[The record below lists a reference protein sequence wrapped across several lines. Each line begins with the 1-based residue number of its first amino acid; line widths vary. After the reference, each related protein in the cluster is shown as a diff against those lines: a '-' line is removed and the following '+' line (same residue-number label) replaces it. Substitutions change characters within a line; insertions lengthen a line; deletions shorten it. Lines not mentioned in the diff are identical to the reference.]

1 MVIKPVIPIL
11 DYVVNYDYIKNELC
25 VNKDKPQL
33 HCNGKCHLAK
43 ELGKASEQGKS
54 QSNDKKE
61 NYHLESEILF
71 YQNLR
76 NFQFLAFI
84 KTSLKEDN
92 FYYSDTYQFTFS
104 DKAFHPPLFKFYI
117 QYLFDS
123 VNPD

>member
-1 MVIKPVIPIL
+1 MLRVIVVIAALFMVIKPVIPVL

-43 ELGKASEQGKS
+43 ELGKASEQGKP

-76 NFQFLAFI
+76 TFQFLAFI

-104 DKAFHPPLFKFYI
+104 DKAFHPPI
-117 QYLFDS
+117 
-123 VNPD
+123 V